1 MDIDKPGLLSRIWK
15 AMLEAASARF
25 WVMAGAAI
33 AMTMVALFV
42 ISILTWHWA
51 PLIETARR
59 IDILGKA
66 LWFILLGI
74 ILIVIALTGQKVD
87 IKSALGSLSA
97 GGGSDDAPAAK
108 VTTTTTTN
116 VETPPKG

>member
-1 MDIDKPGLLSRIWK
+1 
-15 AMLEAASARF
+15 
-25 WVMAGAAI
+25 
-33 AMTMVALFV
+33 
-42 ISILTWHWA
+42 
-51 PLIETARR
+51 
-59 IDILGKA
+59 
-66 LWFILLGI
+66 
-74 ILIVIALTGQKVD
+74 VIALTGQKVD

>member
-1 MDIDKPGLLSRIWK
+1 MIARIWQ
-15 AMLEAASARF
+15 AMLAAAPARF
-25 WVMAGAAI
+25 WVMAGAAM
-33 AMTMVALFV
+33 ALTAVALFV
-42 ISILTWHWA
+42 ISILAWHWA
-51 PLIETARR
+51 PLVETARR

-74 ILIVIALTGQKVD
+74 IIIVIALTGQKVD

-116 VETPPKG
+116 VETPSK